1 MPFVPV
7 KLGLCLPFPMP
18 PYDFR
23 SPRLYVEAPL
33 DQGASVALTQPQTH
47 YLATVLRLSAGSR
60 VLVFNG
66 RDGEWAATLALQRRE
81 AALTIDEQTRKQTP
95 GADLHYLFAPLK
107 AARLDYMVQKAVE
120 MGASRLQPVLTRHG
134 QVARINLDR
143 MRANAVEAAEQC
155 GILSLPDIAPPAS
168 LADLIAAW
176 HEPRRLIF
184 CDEGAEV
191 SDPIAALRSLPAVPL
206 AVLVGPE
213 GGFAEDE
220 RAALLRLPNVV
231 RLSLGPRILR
241 ADTAAVAALAVVQA
255 VIGDWR

>member
-1 MPFVPV
+1 MA
-7 KLGLCLPFPMP
+7 G
-18 PYDFR
+18 YDFR

-33 DQGASVALTQPQTH
+33 AEGANVALDRAQAH
-47 YLATVLRLSAGSR
+47 YLGTVLRLKPGCR

-66 RDGEWAATLALQRRE
+66 RDGEWGATLAMSKRA
-81 AALTIDEQTRKQTP
+81 AALAVDAKTRPQTAP
-95 GADLHYLFAPLK
+95 ADLHYVFAPLK

-120 MGASRLQPVLTRHG
+120 MGVSRLQPVLTRHS
-134 QVARINLDR
+134 QVARVNTQR

-155 GILSLPDIAPPAS
+155 GILSLPDIGEPMTFGQL
-168 LADLIAAW
+168 LAERDPGRMLV
-176 HEPRRLIF
+176 F

-191 SDPIAALRSLPAVPL
+191 TDPIAALAGLPRAPL

-220 RAALLRLPNVV
+220 RASLLRQLDVV

-241 ADTAAVAALAVVQA
+241 ADTAAVAALTLVQA
-255 VIGDWR
+255 LLGDWGSRAG